1 MINER
6 NGEHV
11 LNFPAAWKLYRY
23 ACSRRSTWPGRR
35 RRRTHFFVFVSLL
48 TAVNGL
54 IFYYFAYST
63 LSFRLVSSRLVRLTL
78 HLVSGNIKLR
88 IENKTYIDTYFAHTR
103 THIYLLLLPLYPSLS
118 LALSLALSQ
127 SCIIACC
134 LHCATH
140 MLAQLLLNLNL
151 NPPIFFSLFLHCS
164 SYFLFSHFP
173 HFVLHAFFL
182 YLRSILFLAH
192 FPSLSFM
199 P

>member
-103 THIYLLLLPLYPSLS
+103 THILLVIAASIPLSFSPSLS
-118 LALSLALSQ
+118 LCLS
-127 SCIIACC
+127 
-134 LHCATH
+134 H
-140 MLAQLLLNLNL
+140 
-151 NPPIFFSLFLHCS
+151 
-164 SYFLFSHFP
+164 
-173 HFVLHAFFL
+173 V
-182 YLRSILFLAH
+182 
-192 FPSLSFM
+192 
-199 P
+199 